1 VTASFLSSFFTL
13 HFVMPMRTLKLTIE
27 YDGTDFVGWQ
37 SQLNGRAVQDEIE
50 KALRQITG
58 EDLRIAGAGRTDS
71 GVHARGQVASV
82 RTDSAL
88 SIEKIGAALN
98 GLLPRDICVHT
109 VEEVHQSFHARFD
122 AVQREYSYTLRSIP
136 TAIERRTAWHVK
148 HHLSVDLLRSSAA
161 QAMGTHDFTS
171 FCKHEAEVEDREC
184 TVVRSAWDEVPGGM
198 VYHVAADRFVHGM
211 VRSLVGTMV
220 DIARGYLP
228 PGAFAV
234 ILEKRDRR
242 SGGIAAP
249 AHGLVLE
256 RVMYP

>member
-1 VTASFLSSFFTL
+1 ML
-13 HFVMPMRTLKLTIE
+13 MRTLKLTLE

-37 SQLNGRAVQDEIE
+37 SQLNGRAVQDEVE

-58 EDLRIAGAGRTDS
+58 EETRIAGAGRTDS

-82 RTDSAL
+82 RTVSAL
-88 SIEKIGAALN
+88 TTEKLCAALN
-98 GLLPRDICVHT
+98 GVLPHDICVHA
-109 VEEVHQSFHARFD
+109 VEEVPRSFHARFD
-122 AVQREYSYTLRSIP
+122 AVQREYSYTLRFIP
-136 TAIERRTAWHVK
+136 TAIERRTSWHVK
-148 HHLSVDLLRSSAA
+148 YRLSGEQLHAAAA

-171 FCKHEAEVEDREC
+171 FCKHEAEVDDRVC
-184 TVVRSAWDEVPGGM
+184 TVVRSVWEEIPGGM

-220 DIARGYLP
+220 DIARGNFP
-228 PGAFAV
+228 PDAFAV

-242 SGGIAAP
+242 AGGTAAP

-256 RVMYP
+256 RVVYL

>member
-1 VTASFLSSFFTL
+1 
-13 HFVMPMRTLKLTIE
+13 MRTLKLTIE

-37 SQLNGRAVQDEIE
+37 SQLNGRAVQDEVE

-82 RTDSAL
+82 RTDSTLTA
-88 SIEKIGAALN
+88 EKMCAALN

-109 VEEVHQSFHARFD
+109 VEMVHESFHARFD
-122 AVQREYSYTLRSIP
+122 AVQREYSYTLRVIP

-148 HHLSVDLLRSSAA
+148 HHLSVELLHVSAA
-161 QAMGTHDFTS
+161 QAMGAHDFTS
-171 FCKHEAEVEDREC
+171 FCKHEAEVENRMC
-184 TVVRSAWDEVPGGM
+184 TVVRSTWDEIPGGM

-220 DIARGYLP
+220 DIARGYLLP
-228 PGAFAV
+228 DAFGV

-242 SGGIAAP
+242 AGGAAAP

-256 RVMYP
+256 KVTYPVDL